1 MAMHYLNL
9 LNDFL
14 MQDQIK
20 IDKMD
25 FINQSILEYSIKNS
39 SKESD
44 LLKNLRKE
52 TNQKILHPR
61 MLTGELQGRFLS
73 LISKLVKPNEILEI
87 GTYTG
92 YGTLCLSEGL
102 DSNGTIHTIELNEE
116 LIDFQNKF
124 FNQSGKKNQIKQ
136 YIGNALS
143 VIKKL
148 KGPFDIVFL
157 DADKANYIN
166 YLKLIYPKLKKG
178 GLLISDNV
186 LWSGKVLNKTDEND
200 TDTNI
205 IKKFNSLLQKNKCF
219 ETIILP
225 IRDGLS
231 LSRKT

>member
-1 MAMHYLNL
+1 
-9 LNDFL
+9 

-20 IDKMD
+20 IDKMNLID
-25 FINQSILEYSIKNS
+25 HSILEYSKKNS

-52 TNQKILHPR
+52 TNQKVLQPR

-73 LISKLVKPNEILEI
+73 LISKLIKPNEILEI

-102 DSNGTIHTIELNEE
+102 GPNGTIHTIEINEE
-116 LIDFQNKF
+116 LFDFQNKF
-124 FNQSGKKNQIKQ
+124 FNQSEKKNQIKQ

-157 DADKANYIN
+157 DADKSNYIK
-166 YLKLIYPKLKKG
+166 YLKLITPKLKKG

-186 LWSGKVLNKTDEND
+186 LWSGKVLNKTDKND
-200 TDTNI
+200 MDTNI
-205 IKKFNSLLQKNKCF
+205 IKKFNSVMQKNKCF